1 MMPGLSFVPSLSW
14 IQSSQIGMTD
24 KFAKQ
29 MFYHFLPYVP
39 SHGIASSPDV
49 LKLSSILTK
58 IYKSSILA
66 PMPDCP
72 LVWVQPNMAMTVN
85 IGVYMILLMS
95 QSSISISI
103 QNQLEHPTVIK
114 TISSDPTYMIN
125 LNSDTGTIPT
135 VDQHSERTP
144 RV

>member
-1 MMPGLSFVPSLSW
+1 
-14 IQSSQIGMTD
+14 MTD

-29 MFYHFLPYVP
+29 MFYHFLPVC
-39 SHGIASSPDV
+39 A
-49 LKLSSILTK
+49 LTRDSLITRRPQTIQYPQK

-72 LVWVQPNMAMTVN
+72 LVWVQPNVAMTVN

-114 TISSDPTYMIN
+114 AISSDPTYMIN